1 MNAIDILGE
10 LLGHKTQQPSR
21 GGNILKDIFGRET
34 QRSASPPP
42 EKPQDIHQQA
52 KELEEFL
59 NVANDRRSQRQSG
72 GHQTSTRQTSTR
84 QTSTRQSTEGNLS
97 SENEKAMILLRAMIN
112 AAKADGKLDQ
122 GEQKKIME
130 QLHATDRETLDFLQ
144 REFSA
149 PLDLNG
155 FIRSVPI
162 GMEQQVYTMSLIAI
176 DLDTGTEADYLV
188 QLSRGLR
195 IPDDAR
201 EQIHQR
207 LGAPSVY

>member
-1 MNAIDILGE
+1 MDAIDILGE

-21 GGNILKDIFGRET
+21 GGNILKDIFGGGTR
-34 QRSASPPP
+34 RSASPPP
-42 EKPQDIHQQA
+42 KKPQEIQHEAQ
-52 KELEEFL
+52 ELEDLL
-59 NVANDRRSQRQSG
+59 NVANDRRSQRHSG
-72 GHQTSTRQTSTR
+72 GQP
-84 QTSTRQSTEGNLS
+84 TSTRQSTDGNRS
-97 SENEKAMILLRAMIN
+97 SENETAMVLLRAMIN

-130 QLHATDRETLDFLQ
+130 QLHSADRKTLDFLQ
-144 REFSA
+144 QEFSA

-155 FIRSVPI
+155 FIRSVPV
-162 GMEQQVYTMSLIAI
+162 GMEQQVYTMSLIAV

-195 IPDDAR
+195 ISDEAR